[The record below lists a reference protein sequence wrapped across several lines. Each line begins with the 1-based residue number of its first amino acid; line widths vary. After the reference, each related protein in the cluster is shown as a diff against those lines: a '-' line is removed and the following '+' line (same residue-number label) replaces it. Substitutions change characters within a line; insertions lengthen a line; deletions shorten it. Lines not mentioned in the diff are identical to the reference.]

1 MVFQKACNELCRKA
15 KGRRDQGNTLWW
27 NEQAKEAIDKKKKH
41 LIRDARIAHRKIRTI
56 IGKRETKQRKWSQ
69 KP

>member
-1 MVFQKACNELCRKA
+1 MNCAERRKGEEIRETHCGGMSKQKKRLIK
-15 KGRRDQGNTLWW
+15 
-27 NEQAKEAIDKKKKH
+27 KKKKH